1 MIKRNA
7 KAWIAALTAPTIA
20 IVLTTFDKLFGLSIP
35 GLEGVVSYLV
45 VAALTYAAT
54 WITPNA

>member
-7 KAWIAALTAPTIA
+7 KAWIAALTAPAIA

-54 WITPNA
+54 WVVPNA